1 MSMIRV
7 GEAAPDFELPLHTGE
22 RFRLS
27 EQRGNKIVVLYFY
40 PQDFT
45 FSCTREACSFR
56 ENHTA
61 LLKYGALV
69 IGISPDDLDTHKRFA
84 NTHRLNF
91 PLASDTTL
99 KVSKRFGAVWFGGL
113 RIKRI
118 SVVIDRQG
126 IVRGIFHHE
135 LLVDNH
141 RKDIV
146 QLLDTLQTE
155 ISTSKG
161 TAQQ

>member
-1 MSMIRV
+1 MIRV

-22 RFRLS
+22 QFRLS
-27 EQRGNKIVVLYFY
+27 EQRGKNIVVLYFY
-40 PQDFT
+40 PHDFT

-56 ENHTA
+56 DNHTA
-61 LLKYGALV
+61 LVKYGALV

-99 KVSKRFGAVWFGGL
+99 KLSKRFGAVWLGGL

-135 LLVDNH
+135 LLVDKHLN
-141 RKDIV
+141 DIA
-146 QLLDTLQTE
+146 QLLNTLQRE
-155 ISTSKG
+155 MSTFKG
-161 TAQQ
+161 TTPQ

>member
-1 MSMIRV
+1 MIRV

-22 RFRLS
+22 QFRLS

-45 FSCTREACSFR
+45 WGCTKEACSFR
-56 ENHTA
+56 DYQSV
-61 LLKYGALV
+61 LVDKGALV
-69 IGISPDDLDTHKRFA
+69 IGVSPDDLESHRQFA
-84 NTHRLNF
+84 RAHRLNF
-91 PLASDTTL
+91 SLASDPTK
-99 KVSKRFGAVWFGGL
+99 KVSKRYGAVWFGGL